1 MIEWK
6 PHRLITLSVQSSNL
20 PPAHAC
26 SIRNPVMLKAKSSDM
41 NVHTNV
47 DFAQKAGLQAR
58 TLNGLCVLCLCA
70 AEICACFANCH
81 STRMMREVACTFVA
95 PVFLAYE
102 EVQLVIAG
110 THVDHPDGRTEFHCS
125 VSLPGSAM
133 DVLRAVRLVFGPL
146 GSHL

>member
-1 MIEWK
+1 
-6 PHRLITLSVQSSNL
+6 
-20 PPAHAC
+20 
-26 SIRNPVMLKAKSSDM
+26 MLKAKSSDM

-70 AEICACFANCH
+70 AEICAGFTNCH

-95 PVFLAYE
+95 PAFLAYE

-110 THVDHPDGRTEFHCS
+110 THVDHPDGRTEFKFS
-125 VSLPGSAM
+125 VSLPGAAM
-133 DVLRAVRLVFGPL
+133 DVLRAVHLVFGPL

>member
-1 MIEWK
+1 
-6 PHRLITLSVQSSNL
+6 
-20 PPAHAC
+20 
-26 SIRNPVMLKAKSSDM
+26 MLKAKSSDM

-70 AEICACFANCH
+70 AEICAGFTNCH

-102 EVQLVIAG
+102 EVQLVI
-110 THVDHPDGRTEFHCS
+110 
-125 VSLPGSAM
+125 
-133 DVLRAVRLVFGPL
+133 
-146 GSHL
+146 